1 MKEVFKKILIE
12 WQESDLPI
20 VTKRSYLYDPNL
32 DDILAIIGPR
42 RAGKTY
48 FMLQII
54 EELCIK
60 EKKSDFVFVNFED
73 YRLIGFK
80 PENFGDIIDAHY
92 ELYGEKPKY
101 LFFDEI
107 QNARE
112 YGKVLRTFKDKGFK
126 TVIS

>member
-1 MKEVFKKILIE
+1 M
-12 WQESDLPI
+12 
-20 VTKRSYLYDPNL
+20 TKRSYAYDQDLN
-32 DDILAIIGPR
+32 DILAIIGPR

-54 EELCIK
+54 EELCK
-60 EKKSDFVFVNFED
+60 KVKKSDFVFVNFED

-80 PENFGDIIDAHY
+80 PENFGDIINAHY

-107 QNARE
+107 QNVRE
-112 YGKVLRTFKDKGFK
+112 YGKVLRTFKDQGFK
-126 TVIS
+126 IIIS

>member
-20 VTKRSYLYDPNL
+20 VTKRLYEYNSDLN
-32 DDILAIIGPR
+32 DILAIIGPR

-92 ELYGEKPKY
+92 ELYGTKPKY

-107 QNARE
+107 QNVRE
-112 YGKVLRTFKDKGFK
+112 YGKVLRTFKDQGFK
-126 TVIS
+126 IVIS